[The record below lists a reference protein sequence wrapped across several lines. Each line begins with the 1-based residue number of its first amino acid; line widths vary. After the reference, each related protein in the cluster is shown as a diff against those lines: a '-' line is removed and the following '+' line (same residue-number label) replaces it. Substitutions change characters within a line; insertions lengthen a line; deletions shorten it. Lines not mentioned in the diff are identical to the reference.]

1 MRALILLSN
10 HRLTR
15 WQLRED
21 PPLTLQ
27 VEIHDQGTIGLHR
40 HFESCSGSSRL
51 IDVMTSL
58 QHRGLYGLDD

>member
-27 VEIHDQGTIGLHR
+27 VEIHDQGTISLHR
-40 HFESCSGSSRL
+40 YFESGSGSACL
-51 IDVMTSL
+51 IKVMTSL
-58 QHRGLYGLDD
+58 QHRRFYGVDY